1 MKLIYNLGG
10 DFDMNI
16 LSLFNGLGGLPL
28 ACDRANISYDKC
40 YYSEIDKY
48 ANKVMEKNYPDSI
61 PLGDVTKWKEWDIDW
76 SSIGLVSAGFPCFA
90 KGSSVMTKMGYKDI
104 SEVEIGDLVMTHK
117 NRWKEVITIFNKENL
132 IYKVKA
138 QGLVETETTEEHPYL
153 VSKMF
158 RVNGKRVFSKPD
170 WVEVKDLKVGDF
182 ICYPK
187 ILNENNPLNLTLDEA
202 YLIGRYIADGH
213 TTMHNRT
220 ETGRENERFYN
231 LILSVG
237 SHKIPNTPI
246 KHHLHKHTQSTH
258 RMVFSNK
265 RLVNIVEEYCGRGAK
280 NKVISPVLLELPKDL
295 LEQLVCGLLDGDGS
309 SKDGIYSLTTVSKNL
324 VMSLNLAIMKL
335 YGVVGNITYTERPPK
350 TVICGRTVNQSD
362 TYTLRF
368 TKEVRK
374 QKHYHETD
382 DYFLAPI
389 KGVVETGSFKDVY
402 NIEVDVDNS
411 YTVNNCIV
419 HNCQAWSVAGQQQGD
434 KDERGMLFWTT
445 LEVISQVLKHNPNAK
460 FLMEN
465 VKMKKEFEQYITYH
479 TEQALGDVEKIL
491 INSALVSAQ
500 NRNRYY
506 WTNFKVEQPE
516 DKGILL
522 KDIFTG
528 GIDITESVLK
538 KPVGT
543 STYRNTWKNMVSLYA
558 KSKCLTASGQNIS
571 NASCTNI
578 KISDNVV
585 VRATVQ
591 ANAEHT
597 YNGKVPTLT
606 AAMGVGGGNVPLLTD
621 NETASQYKGKYI
633 DKNERLK
640 YRKLTPIEC
649 ERLQTIPEI
658 KKSVIIDFSEKQGK
672 IEWLL
677 EHQRK
682 SVNVGAKYHKL
693 QSSALSA
700 EEKELNQCASA
711 AMSCLSISQADQEML
726 VQKSVRIVLG
736 ECQLQLNYQGKPL
749 LSVNVAELL
758 KKQVHPALEVDI
770 AQEIAGINSILEKIL
785 HSGKVGLPVS
795 LKSSTHQESG
805 SSNAERYGQ
814 EIELG
819 VKDAKLSAV
828 QDLMDTYTILD
839 HGQNLKTLD
848 LNLLTLFYFV
858 SSVIDLLTLEKIQKV
873 SLLKIS
879 IEYSCGFTYMV
890 SNTQRYK
897 MIGNGWTI
905 DVIAHILKHISN

>member
-1 MKLIYNLGG
+1 
-10 DFDMNI
+10 MNI

-28 ACDRANISYDKC
+28 ACDRAGISYDKC

-90 KGSSVMTKMGYKDI
+90 KGSSVLTKMGYKDI

-117 NRWKEVITIFNKENL
+117 NRWKEVITIFHKENL

-237 SHKIPNTPI
+237 SHKIPNIPI

-309 SKDGIYSLTTVSKNL
+309 AKGGIYSLTTVSKNL

-350 TVICGRTVNQSD
+350 TVICSRTVNQSD

-374 QKHYHETD
+374 QKHYHETE

-389 KGVVETGSFKDVY
+389 KGVIETGSLKDVY

-445 LEVISQVLKHNPNAK
+445 LEVISQVLKHNPSAK

-506 WTNFKVEQPE
+506 WTNFKVTQPD
-516 DKGILL
+516 DKGVLL
-522 KDIFTG
+522 KDIIEDFPLNESMPDNVEFKQNYAQWDLNNKGNKSQDQRAFYINGKHGTLPANG
-528 GIDITESVLK
+528 GGSKVKVCGGAIRGRYLVDGKRQDHKMKTAGLTEQRLEV
-538 KPVGT
+538 
-543 STYRNTWKNMVSLYA
+543 RNDEKTNT
-558 KSKCLTASGQNIS
+558 LTTVQ
-571 NASCTNI
+571 
-578 KISDNVV
+578 KDNVV
-585 VRATVQ
+585 VLSVKDNSRVGGVTENERGFRPHRADVAKSGISELGRILKTCSK
-591 ANAEHT
+591 T
-597 YNGKVPTLT
+597 DTLT
-606 AAMGVGGGNVPLLTD
+606 TTHQPKLALNSDIYNLH
-621 NETASQYKGKYI
+621 
-633 DKNERLK
+633 

-649 ERLQTIPEI
+649 ERLQTIP
-658 KKSVIIDFSEKQGK
+658 DN
-672 IEWLL
+672 WTD
-677 EHQRK
+677 
-682 SVNVGAKYHKL
+682 
-693 QSSALSA
+693 
-700 EEKELNQCASA
+700 C
-711 AMSCLSISQADQEML
+711 
-726 VQKSVRIVLG
+726 
-736 ECQLQLNYQGKPL
+736 
-749 LSVNVAELL
+749 
-758 KKQVHPALEVDI
+758 
-770 AQEIAGINSILEKIL
+770 
-785 HSGKVGLPVS
+785 VS
-795 LKSSTHQESG
+795 K
-805 SSNAERYGQ
+805 
-814 EIELG
+814 
-819 VKDAKLSAV
+819 
-828 QDLMDTYTILD
+828 
-839 HGQNLKTLD
+839 
-848 LNLLTLFYFV
+848 
-858 SSVIDLLTLEKIQKV
+858 
-873 SLLKIS
+873 
-879 IEYSCGFTYMV
+879 
-890 SNTQRYK
+890 TQRYK

>member
-1 MKLIYNLGG
+1 
-10 DFDMNI
+10 MNI

-28 ACDRANISYDKC
+28 ACDRAGIGYDKC

-61 PLGDVTKWKEWDIDW
+61 PLGDVTKWKEWDVDW

-90 KGSSVMTKMGYKDI
+90 KGSSVLTKVGYKDI
-104 SEVEIGDLVMTHK
+104 SDVEIGDLVMTHK
-117 NRWKEVITIFNKENL
+117 NRWKEVITLFHKENF

-153 VSKMF
+153 VSKMV
-158 RVNGKRVFSKPD
+158 RVNGNRVFSKPD
-170 WVEVKDLKVGDF
+170 WVEVKDLNVGDF
-182 ICYPK
+182 VCYPK

-237 SHKIPNTPI
+237 SHKIPNIPI

-265 RLVNIVEEYCGRGAK
+265 RLVNIVEEHCGRGAK
-280 NKVISPVLLELPKDL
+280 NKMISPMLLELPKDL
-295 LEQLVCGLLDGDGS
+295 LERLICGLLEGDGS
-309 SKDGIYSLTTVSKNL
+309 FKDGIYSLTTVSKQL
-324 VMSLNLAIMKL
+324 VMSLNLAVMKL
-335 YGVVGNITYTERPPK
+335 YGVVGNITYTERPQK

-374 QKHYHETD
+374 QKHYHETE

-389 KGVVETGSFKDVY
+389 KGVVATGNLKDVY
-402 NIEVDVDNS
+402 NIEVEDDNS

-516 DKGILL
+516 ERGVLL
-522 KDIFTG
+522 KD
-528 GIDITESVLK
+528 VLQDDVDSCYFYSEK
-538 KPVGT
+538 AI
-543 STYRNTWKNMVSLYA
+543 SYLDRNKINKRFSMFCDNA
-558 KSKCLTASGQNIS
+558 KSVCITANFHKSLPYNVYVDREKSNCILANYANMACVNYNKSQGQIVFHNDSI
-571 NASCTNI
+571 
-578 KISDNVV
+578 
-585 VRATVQ
+585 
-591 ANAEHT
+591 
-597 YNGKVPTLT
+597 
-606 AAMGVGGGNVPLLTD
+606 
-621 NETASQYKGKYI
+621 
-633 DKNERLK
+633 
-640 YRKLTPIEC
+640 RKLTPVEC
-649 ERLQTIPEI
+649 ERLQT
-658 KKSVIIDFSEKQGK
+658 
-672 IEWLL
+672 
-677 EHQRK
+677 
-682 SVNVGAKYHKL
+682 
-693 QSSALSA
+693 
-700 EEKELNQCASA
+700 
-711 AMSCLSISQADQEML
+711 
-726 VQKSVRIVLG
+726 
-736 ECQLQLNYQGKPL
+736 
-749 LSVNVAELL
+749 
-758 KKQVHPALEVDI
+758 
-770 AQEIAGINSILEKIL
+770 
-785 HSGKVGLPVS
+785 LPDNW
-795 LKSSTHQESG
+795 T
-805 SSNAERYGQ
+805 
-814 EIELG
+814 
-819 VKDAKLSAV
+819 D
-828 QDLMDTYTILD
+828 
-839 HGQNLKTLD
+839 
-848 LNLLTLFYFV
+848 
-858 SSVIDLLTLEKIQKV
+858 
-873 SLLKIS
+873 
-879 IEYSCGFTYMV
+879 CV